1 MPPAPKLPSRRCV
14 TLISYSIAGYK
25 RGVDSSAR
33 ASRLRALPGCC
44 LGETCVPGAHAHPA
58 HNSFHHS
65 VLQRSLRSINTGEM
79 LPDDLA
85 GIEDRAIRTAQ
96 AVSPPHRTGGVS
108 YADHTGLTRTHPAGH
123 HPFHAHLAG
132 DPIRHRQT
140 CHRPQHLFRAA
151 CVDHSV
157 RSPDAC
163 MLQGCSEPVNRRAP
177 QAARAVVGRHDYRQA
192 PELRRTIRRRGRQ
205 PASRA
210 RTDLERQRKQRTAP
224 GTAHS
229 DGPPPFPV
237 HEPTKPHHRRQ
248 PHSSAYKYVERCAV
262 HDGEGPTE
270 RPNDADP
277 LPRTKPGH
285 PHCRRAD
292 HAIHQVNPACG
303 AVSTKARNAERPAY
317 ERPAPA
323 HAGKPLAHRSRS
335 AQRTRRRKHIGH
347 SALNLDELPRQGVR
361 ESRRSQREPEVL
373 VANSPVLHHLG
384 GEDPRS
390 ASCRQRVH
398 QGHA

>member
-163 MLQGCSEPVNRRAP
+163 MLQGCLEPVNRRAP
-177 QAARAVVGRHDYRQA
+177 QAARAVVCRHDYRQA

-237 HEPTKPHHRRQ
+237 HEPTRPRSCRL
-248 PHSSAYKYVERCAV
+248 AV
-262 HDGEGPTE
+262 PRTPRARAGTL
-270 RPNDADP
+270 RP
-277 LPRTKPGH
+277 LPSYAQWPRPG
-285 PHCRRAD
+285 PVRGTGLGAANQRAPVTRRAS
-292 HAIHQVNPACG
+292 ARATGSAAPGPA
-303 AVSTKARNAERPAY
+303 S
-317 ERPAPA
+317 
-323 HAGKPLAHRSRS
+323 
-335 AQRTRRRKHIGH
+335 
-347 SALNLDELPRQGVR
+347 PR
-361 ESRRSQREPEVL
+361 
-373 VANSPVLHHLG
+373 
-384 GEDPRS
+384 RS
-390 ASCRQRVH
+390 ASGSGRS
-398 QGHA
+398 